1 MGRLSVAAG
10 PPFCLLLQV
19 ASDFLRLGMA
29 SLESD
34 AATNLVSATADAAG
48 RGTGRI
54 GSLANSLVDALARR
68 LREPLSAYG
77 VRACHGGV
85 IVWRASS
92 AFCKE

>member
-10 PPFCLLLQV
+10 LPFCLLLQV

-48 RGTGRI
+48 WGTGGI
-54 GSLANSLVDALARR
+54 GSLANSLVDALVRR

-85 IVWRASS
+85 TVWRASS
-92 AFCKE
+92 TFCKE